1 MSNLEFTEQERA
13 DLVAYRIRR
22 AKDTLLEAD
31 SLIKDRFYNAAVNR
45 LYYACY
51 YAVIALLVNYKI
63 TAQTHQGVKQMFSLH
78 FVLPNKIEQRF
89 SIFYSRL
96 FNSRITG
103 DYDDFVKYDK
113 EMLDDIRPDAEKFI
127 NAIDA
132 LLYNE

>member
-1 MSNLEFTEQERA
+1 
-13 DLVAYRIRR
+13 
-22 AKDTLLEAD
+22 LEAD
-31 SLIKDRFYNAAVNR
+31 SLIKNEFYNAAVNR

-51 YAVIALLVNYKI
+51 YAVIALLVNNKI

-96 FNSRITG
+96 FSCRITG

-113 EMLDDIRPDAEKFI
+113 EMLDSIRPNTEKFI
-127 NAIDA
+127 NVIET
-132 LLYNE
+132 LLYNK